1 MLKHIYKTI
10 ILIAVFIASL
20 VYFSRDI
27 KEVVFQID
35 NTTQMSE
42 TTFPVVTLETEGN
55 NINLLHGYAGSM
67 ESNLI
72 RDAITPLDSTQSL
85 FVYIDEKESTVKK
98 VNYELRATFDNTL
111 IESGSFSALEK
122 SGDKKVAKI
131 KFTTTLEQGKEY
143 ALTITTVTAE
153 SKKINFY
160 TRVMLNPSHYLK
172 DKLDYVK
179 LIHNALFDKNTV
191 EAVSQYFEPSKSAD
205 NTSLSYVNINS
216 SIDLISFGALEPEV
230 ISEVI
235 PTIKEI
241 SSDIASIELAY
252 YIKGTTDDGTEIYSV
267 KEFYRVKYTASRM
280 YLLNYERT
288 MESQFDIN
296 LFSLSKGEIKLG
308 ISKDEAA
315 KLYVGEGNTNL
326 CFVRNGE
333 LWYYNLDENKAVR
346 VFSFRQEETDYVR
359 DVYDQ
364 HDIKVLNMNVE
375 GTIDFVVYGYMN
387 RGNYEGRV
395 GMILYRYYPSD
406 TRIEELVYIP
416 VSEPYQILK
425 ENMGDFAYL
434 TFNDVYYFMLNQTIY
449 SYNIITKGLDE
460 LADDIDEDNYVFSKE
475 KMFIAWDELDED
487 GLARSI
493 TVLNLET
500 QTSSSIQ
507 ADTGENVS
515 LLGMI
520 DNNIIYG
527 TAKDEDVYTTING
540 DVVVPCYEL
549 KIVDQAG
556 AVKKTYNKSNYY
568 ITGVTVDENVVN
580 LSRVKKTSEGFQT
593 ASADHILNQIVESK
607 ETIAITSRVTER
619 ALTEHYISL
628 TNGQA
633 IAKKPK
639 VFNALTT
646 IITDETALRLEE
658 ADIMEGYYVYA
669 YGGIEGRYMTAG
681 EAITVA
687 NEKVGVVM
695 NQNQQLVWAR
705 GTRSSKVALEVTP
718 VYAGDGVTSYEA
730 CLSML
735 GQFTKGKKLQMS
747 EAFSSVTL
755 KEDSKRINA
764 TLVNMS
770 GASLDEILYF
780 VHKGRPVIAAK
791 NSSQTVLITGY
802 DGTAITVIDP
812 ETRVT
817 SKMTM
822 KNAEALFLEAGNVFL
837 SFIE

>member
-1 MLKHIYKTI
+1 MLKHIYKAI
-10 ILIAVFIASL
+10 ILIAVFVASL

-42 TTFPVVTLETEGN
+42 TTFPIVTLETKGN

-67 ESNLI
+67 ESNLM
-72 RDAITPLDSTQSL
+72 RDAITPLDTTQSL

-98 VNYELRATFDNTL
+98 VNYELRNTFDNAL
-111 IESGSFSALEK
+111 IESGSYSALEK
-122 SGDKKVAKI
+122 SGDNKVAKI
-131 KFTTTLEQGKEY
+131 KFTTELEQGKEY

-160 TRVMLNPSHYLK
+160 TRVMVSPTDYLTE
-172 DKLDYVK
+172 KLDYVQ
-179 LIHNALFDKNTV
+179 LIHEALFDKDTV
-191 EAVSQYFEPSKSAD
+191 ETVSQYFEPSKSAD
-205 NTSLSYVNINS
+205 NTSLNYVNINS
-216 SIDLISFGALEPEV
+216 SIDLISFGALEPE
-230 ISEVI
+230 IITEVI
-235 PTIKEI
+235 PTVKEI
-241 SSDIASIELAY
+241 SNDIASIELDY
-252 YIKGTTDDGTEIYSV
+252 YIKGTTDDGTELYAV
-267 KEFYRVKYTASRM
+267 KEFYRVKYTTARM
-280 YLLNYERT
+280 YLLNYERS

-296 LFSLSKGEIKLG
+296 LFSQSKGEIKLG
-308 ISKDEAA
+308 ISSENPAD
-315 KLYVGEGNTNL
+315 LYVGEGNTSL

-333 LWYYNLDENKAVR
+333 LWYYSLDENKAVR
-346 VFSFRQEETDYVR
+346 VFSFRQETTDYIR

-364 HDIKVLNMNVE
+364 YDIKVLNMNVE

-434 TFNDVYYFMLNQTIY
+434 TYNDVYYFMLNQTIY
-449 SYNIITKGLDE
+449 SYNIITKGLTE
-460 LADDIDEDNYVFSKE
+460 LAKDIDDNNYVFSKE
-475 KMFIAWDELDED
+475 KTYIAWDEVNED
-487 GLARSI
+487 GLANNI

-507 ADTGENVS
+507 AGKGENVR

-527 TAKDEDVYTTING
+527 IAKDEDVHTTING
-540 DVVVPCYEL
+540 DVLVPCYEL
-549 KIVDQAG
+549 NIVDETG
-556 AVKKTYNKSNYY
+556 AVKKTYKKSDYY
-568 ITGVTVDENVVN
+568 ITGLTVEENVIK
-580 LSRVKKTSEGFQT
+580 LARVKKTADGFEST
-593 ASADHILNQIVESK
+593 TDDHILNQIVELK
-607 ETIAITSRVTER
+607 EAFEITTRVTER
-619 ALTEHYISL
+619 SLTEHYIAL
-628 TNGQA
+628 TKGEA

-639 VFNALTT
+639 VANTVTT
-646 IITDETALRLEE
+646 IINDETALRLEE
-658 ADIMEGYYVYA
+658 QAVTECYYVYA
-669 YGGIEGRYMTAG
+669 YGEVEGRYMTAG

-687 NEKVGVVM
+687 NQKVGVVL
-695 NQNQQLVWAR
+695 NQNQQMVWAR
-705 GTRSSKVALEVTP
+705 GTRNSKVTLEVTP
-718 VYAGDGVTSYEA
+718 VYAGDGVTSYGA

-735 GQFTKGKKLQMS
+735 GQFAKGKKLQIS
-747 EAFSSVTL
+747 EAFSSETL
-755 KEDSKRINA
+755 KENSKKINA
-764 TLVNMS
+764 TMVNMT

-780 VHKGRPVIAAK
+780 INKGRPVIAAK
-791 NSSQTVLITGY
+791 NSSQTVLIIGY
-802 DGTAITVIDP
+802 DGTTITVIDP

-822 KNAEALFLEAGNVFL
+822 KNAEALFTQAGNVFL